1 MQARD
6 DEKRKDS
13 KGMACTHKR
22 LHLSDLL
29 FQNLYHKSPICRN
42 VEVEAIN
49 YVLRSFRSDSEVTD
63 EPDQLNLL
71 QKYDNMEA

>member
-63 EPDQLNLL
+63 EPGQLNLL
-71 QKYDNMEA
+71 QKYDSMEA